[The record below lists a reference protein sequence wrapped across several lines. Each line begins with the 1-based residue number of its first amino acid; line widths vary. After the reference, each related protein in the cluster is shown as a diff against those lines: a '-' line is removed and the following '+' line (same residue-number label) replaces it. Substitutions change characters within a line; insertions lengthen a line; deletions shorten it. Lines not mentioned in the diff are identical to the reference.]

1 MEDEPGRREL
11 ATATATALIF
21 GFCKSRGAAYGLS
34 RYLGIESGPHDLTG
48 SMGNPHSPDGL
59 K

>member
-1 MEDEPGRREL
+1 VEDKPGRREL
-11 ATATATALIF
+11 AIATATALIF
-21 GFCKSRGAAYGLS
+21 GFCMSWGYELS
-34 RYLGIESGPHDLTG
+34 RYLGIEIGPHDLTG